1 MNFSQLLMVI
11 WRHLAGTETNR
22 NSDKMTTVRP
32 FRCRDLLTYNNVNL
46 DVLTETYGVSFYLTY
61 LARWPE
67 YFQALESV
75 NGDLMGYIMGKA
87 EGFVNNWH
95 GHVTALSVAP
105 EYRRLGLANKLMD
118 ILEEISEHKECYFV
132 DLFVR
137 QSNTIAID
145 MYKRLGYIIYRRVI
159 GYYSSSGSNPDED
172 GFDMRKALSKD
183 VNRQSV
189 IPLTKPVR
197 PEDLE

>member
-1 MNFSQLLMVI
+1 MRLEMCTI
-11 WRHLAGTETNR
+11 
-22 NSDKMTTVRP
+22 RP
-32 FRCRDLLTYNNVNL
+32 FECTDLLTYNNVNL

-61 LARWPE
+61 LAKWPE

-75 NGDLMGYIMGKA
+75 SGDLMGYIMGKA
-87 EGFVNNWH
+87 EGFSQSWH

-105 EYRRLGLANKLMD
+105 EYRRLGVANRLMD
-118 ILEEISEHKECYFV
+118 SLENISEEKSCYFV

-137 QSNTIAID
+137 LSNTIAIE
-145 MYKRLGYIIYRRVI
+145 MYKRLGYTIYRRVI

-172 GFDMRKALSKD
+172 AFDMRKALSRD
-183 VNRQSV
+183 VNKESV

-197 PEDLE
+197 PENLDML